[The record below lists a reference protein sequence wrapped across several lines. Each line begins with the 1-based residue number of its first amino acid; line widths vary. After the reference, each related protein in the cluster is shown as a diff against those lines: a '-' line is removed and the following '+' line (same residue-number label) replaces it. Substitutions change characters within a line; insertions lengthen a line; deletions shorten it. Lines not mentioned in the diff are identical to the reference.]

1 MARIISSNEF
11 IENVENSKGIA
22 VVDFFATWC
31 GPCKMLA
38 PVFEEASKEVRG
50 KAKFFKVDI
59 DASESIAE
67 KYGIY
72 AVPTMIVFKDGKPV
86 ENLAG
91 FMPKQ
96 NILNKINAHL

>member
-38 PVFEEASKEVRG
+38 PVFEEASMEVRG
-50 KAKFFKVDI
+50 KAKFFKIDI
-59 DASESIAE
+59 DESESIAE
-67 KYGIY
+67 KYGIS
-72 AVPTMIVFKDGKPV
+72 AVPTMIVFKDGRPV

-96 NILNKINAHL
+96 NILNKVKAHL

>member
-1 MARIISSNEF
+1 MAKIINSNEF
-11 IENVENSKGIA
+11 VENVENSKGIA

-38 PVFEEASKEVRG
+38 PVFEETSNEMG
-50 KAKFFKVDI
+50 DKAKFFKVDV
-59 DASESIAE
+59 DKSGNVAQ
-67 KYGIY
+67 KYGIS
-72 AVPTMIVFKDGKPV
+72 AVPTMIIFKDGKPV

-96 NILNKINAHL
+96 NILNKVNSHL